1 MLRMVDKEYI
11 RKKHFVE
18 GWSIRQISKQLKIA
32 RQTVRKMLMDSE
44 IPKYNRRQP
53 KPCPVMDPFRE
64 VIESILKEDEKA
76 PPKQRHTAARI
87 FERLRDE
94 FFFTGGESSVR
105 HYVRKLRILKPEC
118 FLMLEAAPGEQMQI
132 DFGQAQVN
140 IGANRVTAHLFCMRL
155 KNSSVPFV
163 VAFPTERLEAF
174 LEGHLQGFA
183 YFGGVP
189 KEGLYDNATTQVV
202 KILAGPEREEH
213 QWFSSLRA
221 HYLFNSL
228 FCRPG
233 RGNEKGAVETLVK
246 YVRRRALVPVP
257 TFQTWDELNAH
268 LLRWCEREKEKHM
281 DKWLQEKSA
290 LRSLPAVPFCAARP
304 RPVKVNT
311 YSLITLDRN
320 QYSAPCQYIGQ
331 MLVAKA
337 YVDRVDIIHGSQ
349 VVATHTRC
357 YARGQVMLEI
367 AHYLPAIERKPHSVT
382 HAAVV
387 RQLPAVFGRLREK
400 MVQAH
405 SLGYKD
411 FLALL
416 LLLREHS
423 VAEVAAALEA
433 LAEDNVTVEAV
444 RQKLFPVAPE
454 PSIVND
460 VVITISDAALYDR
473 LLVEAV

>member
-1 MLRMVDKEYI
+1 
-11 RKKHFVE
+11 
-18 GWSIRQISKQLKIA
+18 
-32 RQTVRKMLMDSE
+32 
-44 IPKYNRRQP
+44 
-53 KPCPVMDPFRE
+53 
-64 VIESILKEDEKA
+64 
-76 PPKQRHTAARI
+76 
-87 FERLRDE
+87 
-94 FFFTGGESSVR
+94 
-105 HYVRKLRILKPEC
+105 
-118 FLMLEAAPGEQMQI
+118 
-132 DFGQAQVN
+132 
-140 IGANRVTAHLFCMRL
+140 
-155 KNSSVPFV
+155 
-163 VAFPTERLEAF
+163 
-174 LEGHLQGFA
+174 
-183 YFGGVP
+183 
-189 KEGLYDNATTQVV
+189 
-202 KILAGPEREEH
+202 
-213 QWFSSLRA
+213 
-221 HYLFNSL
+221 
-228 FCRPG
+228 
-233 RGNEKGAVETLVK
+233 
-246 YVRRRALVPVP
+246 
-257 TFQTWDELNAH
+257 
-268 LLRWCEREKEKHM
+268 M